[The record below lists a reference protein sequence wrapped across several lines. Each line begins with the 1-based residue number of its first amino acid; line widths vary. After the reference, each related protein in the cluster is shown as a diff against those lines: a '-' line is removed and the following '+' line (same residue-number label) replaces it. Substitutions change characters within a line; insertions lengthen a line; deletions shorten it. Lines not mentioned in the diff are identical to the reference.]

1 MNDDGLSQLRSS
13 RQRSPALR
21 IAQGPP
27 HPRLVEGPPPAQVV
41 APETRRS
48 SFWQLSLSGIPIIAS
63 LVSTSLLAYFVLSVQ
78 NSQPFAQLQQEPPQQ
93 LAQKAP
99 EQPNPQEAKPEPQ
112 AAPPVRMPSDDVLLM
127 LIRSTL
133 IALNQANTTGNYT
146 VFREMGAPG
155 FQEANSPAQLTES
168 FADLRHRNLDLS
180 PILLFQPKLFRR
192 PEINAQGFLRV
203 TGFFPTAPEQV
214 NFDLIFQP
222 VQGKWRLFG
231 VAANARGQPDA
242 DAPAQPQAAPAETP
256 KEAAKARPASKPS
269 TPEGKVPAN
278 ATAPKADDP
287 EPELDIRDRL
297 ENPPAPPPAQQKP
310 KSSSDPFSGF

>member
-48 SFWQLSLSGIPIIAS
+48 SLWQLSLSGIPIIAS
-63 LVSTSLLAYFVLSVQ
+63 LVSTSLLAYFVLSAQ

-99 EQPNPQEAKPEPQ
+99 DQPNPQEAKPEPR
-112 AAPPVRMPSDDVLLM
+112 AAPPVPMPSDDVLLM

-180 PILLFQPKLFRR
+180 PDSIVPAKTVPQARNKR
-192 PEINAQGFLRV
+192 
-203 TGFFPTAPEQV
+203 TGLSA
-214 NFDLIFQP
+214 
-222 VQGKWRLFG
+222 GYRLFSDGARAGELRSHLPARAREVAVVRRRRQCEGAAGCRCPSPAPGCTCRNAEGGGKGETG
-231 VAANARGQPDA
+231 VEAFHARG
-242 DAPAQPQAAPAETP
+242 
-256 KEAAKARPASKPS
+256 
-269 TPEGKVPAN
+269 
-278 ATAPKADDP
+278 
-287 EPELDIRDRL
+287 
-297 ENPPAPPPAQQKP
+297 
-310 KSSSDPFSGF
+310 